1 VNEIIKK
8 IKTDLTDF
16 SEKYRP
22 KIQTRR
28 SSLFET
34 LILTPQ
40 IETKKK
46 SIKIEFIYLKQP
58 EAVDVRI
65 TINKPLQDKE
75 NEKHVFVFS
84 NLAKGIEIPIFDSAV
99 NEEIKNL
106 FGYILIDGDI
116 KSSVSALTQAEM
128 FTRIIKDNYN
138 QILNY

>member
-1 VNEIIKK
+1 MNEIIKK

-46 SIKIEFIYLKQP
+46 SIKLEFIYLKQP

-75 NEKHVFVFS
+75 TEKHVFVFS
-84 NLAKGIEIPIFDSAV
+84 NLAKDIEIPIFDSAI

-116 KSSVSALTQAEM
+116 KSSVSALTQAEI

>member
-1 VNEIIKK
+1 MNEIIKK

-46 SIKIEFIYLKQP
+46 SIKLEFIYLKQP

-75 NEKHVFVFS
+75 TEKHVFVFS
-84 NLAKGIEIPIFDSAV
+84 NLAKGIEIPIFDSAI

-116 KSSVSALTQAEM
+116 KSSVSALTQAEI

>member
-46 SIKIEFIYLKQP
+46 SIKLEFIYLKQP

-75 NEKHVFVFS
+75 TEKHVFVFS
-84 NLAKGIEIPIFDSAV
+84 NLAKDIEIPIFDSAI

-116 KSSVSALTQAEM
+116 KSSVSALTQAEI